1 MDKRKII
8 YDCDPGHDDAIALLI
23 GLASEKLDIAAITT
37 AAGNQTQE
45 RTYANVRGLLSLVKR
60 EDIPVGRGFDK
71 PLKRNLIIADYIHG
85 KTGIDGA
92 ELPLPTVE
100 DKKVKALDLMV
111 KVLRDSK
118 EKVTIVA
125 TGPQTN
131 VAVLLLAHPELKEKI
146 EAIVFMGGA
155 CFGGNY
161 TPNSEFNIY
170 VDPEAAEIVANSGVP
185 IYMFGLDV
193 TLKAQFFKEDVAAVK
208 ALNTRTSQVIG
219 GLLDFFSNKIAQP
232 FLAPED
238 HVEGMHLHDA
248 CAMAYLADPDMF
260 TMVHLNLSVNTQ
272 DGLGLGQT
280 VADYNGKTKKEKN
293 AWVGFDLDL
302 DRFRKLVKESIAK
315 FD

>member
-1 MDKRKII
+1 MNKRKVI

-23 GLASEKLDIAAITT
+23 GLASEKLDIVAITT
-37 AAGNQTQE
+37 SAGNQTQD
-45 RTYANVRGLLSLVKR
+45 RTYTNVKGLLSLVKR
-60 EDIPVGRGFDK
+60 EDIPVGRGAEK
-71 PLKRNLIIADYIHG
+71 PLKRDLIIADYIHG

-100 DKKVKALDLMV
+100 DRKLKALDLMV
-111 KVLRDSK
+111 DILRKSD

-131 VAVLLLAHPELKEKI
+131 VAILLMAYPELKEKI

-170 VDPEAAEIVANSGVP
+170 VDPEAADIVASSGVP
-185 IYMFGLDV
+185 VYMFGLDV
-193 TLKAQFFKEDVAAVK
+193 TLKAQFFKEDVEAVK
-208 ALNTRTSQVIG
+208 KLGTETSCVIG

-232 FLAPED
+232 FLAPEG
-238 HVEGMHLHDA
+238 HIEGMHLHDA
-248 CAMAYLADPDMF
+248 CAMAYLVDPDMF
-260 TMVHLNLSVNTQ
+260 TMVHTNLSVNTQ

-280 VADYNGKTKKEKN
+280 VVDYNNKSKKEKN
-293 AWVGFDLDL
+293 AWVGFDLDM
-302 DRFRKLVKESIAK
+302 DKFRALVKESIAK